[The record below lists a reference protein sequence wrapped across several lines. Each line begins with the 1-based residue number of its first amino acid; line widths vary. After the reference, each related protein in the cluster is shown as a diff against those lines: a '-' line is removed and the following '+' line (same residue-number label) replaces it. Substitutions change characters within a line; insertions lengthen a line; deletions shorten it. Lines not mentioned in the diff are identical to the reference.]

1 MTSIDRFRKAK
12 PVTHKS
18 RRTRASILP
27 GIDNLDERVLMA
39 GNVMT
44 SLDTM
49 TGTLYI
55 KGDAGNNSVQVSMP
69 DPTKIRVQGTLGTA
83 TAINGV
89 AYKDW
94 TISNFTKMVVQMDLG
109 GKDSVTLTKIK
120 VATSITMTSAGTG
133 DDKFTLDTVTTNTL
147 SISSNVGLLPK
158 TDISLVNDTIG
169 SAVTVKT
176 GDGNDTITVRGGKLG
191 AVSIDTGNN
200 LAVAV
205 GTNVPLDTVLFSPI
219 SAKAVSITSG
229 TGDHDIEVY
238 NTTVNSLVIC
248 TGDSDP
254 GYVCDCLTIH
264 TSKIMVDNTT
274 ITKNVTGLAF
284 TCLPP
289 GTPGETALVNPGCP
303 PAALYICAGDNTD
316 ILIGTNGEFGVN
328 APNGDMDI
336 SVGDNTWAPE
346 FEHVSQ
352 FIVANSFAKAM
363 HFIVGDGD
371 YNISIINNQAIGGSG
386 FTLDTQG
393 TLGTGD
399 KNILLALLTVD
410 GITDPFY
417 GDSVFVVIVSGDPSS
432 NNTVSIDT
440 VNVDVTSP
448 VFSLIWGNFGPLNTF
463 VDYGTGPSSGFD
475 FDGFSGY
482 LFY

>member
-1 MTSIDRFRKAK
+1 
-12 PVTHKS
+12 
-18 RRTRASILP
+18 
-27 GIDNLDERVLMA
+27 
-39 GNVMT
+39 
-44 SLDTM
+44 
-49 TGTLYI
+49 
-55 KGDAGNNSVQVSMP
+55 
-69 DPTKIRVQGTLGTA
+69 
-83 TAINGV
+83 
-89 AYKDW
+89 
-94 TISNFTKMVVQMDLG
+94 
-109 GKDSVTLTKIK
+109 
-120 VATSITMTSAGTG
+120 
-133 DDKFTLDTVTTNTL
+133 
-147 SISSNVGLLPK
+147 
-158 TDISLVNDTIG
+158 
-169 SAVTVKT
+169 
-176 GDGNDTITVRGGKLG
+176 
-191 AVSIDTGNN
+191 
-200 LAVAV
+200 
-205 GTNVPLDTVLFSPI
+205 
-219 SAKAVSITSG
+219 
-229 TGDHDIEVY
+229 
-238 NTTVNSLVIC
+238 
-248 TGDSDP
+248 
-254 GYVCDCLTIH
+254 
-264 TSKIMVDNTT
+264 MVDNTT